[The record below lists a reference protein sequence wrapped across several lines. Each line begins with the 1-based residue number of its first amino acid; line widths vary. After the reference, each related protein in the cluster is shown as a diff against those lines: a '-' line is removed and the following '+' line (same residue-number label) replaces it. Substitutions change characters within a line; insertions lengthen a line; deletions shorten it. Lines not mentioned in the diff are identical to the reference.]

1 MAPIIASLSANS
13 FSSTGGVLVP
23 EQFDS
28 MLVGAGGYNSGGGAG
43 GIISF
48 TDPNGNTN
56 QGYSFHQSS
65 WDLRGLFTV
74 TVGAPGTGDQGGSS
88 QIDAYN
94 SSGTLVTGAKQI
106 AYGGGRGGTY
116 DSDYGRN
123 GASGGGGYGCTCPAS
138 GGTATTGIGFGPYYG
153 VQGHAGGTGYRVCC
167 YSNYWGG
174 GGGFSST
181 GSAAGSG
188 THGIGGSGTNPSN
201 SIHADQFWL
210 GISDNS
216 PYNGRFSR
224 GWNHNEGFNGQ
235 PGDGGGY
242 AGVVAIR
249 YDNIY
254 DDPVVTGSPSFYDDT
269 TNNKRI
275 IVWTGA
281 GTFQW

>member
-1 MAPIIASLSANS
+1 MAPIIASLSANG
-13 FSSTGGVLVP
+13 FTSSGGVLVP

-28 MLVGAGGYNSGGGAG
+28 MLVGAGGYNSGSGAG

-48 TDPNGNTN
+48 TDANGATGS
-56 QGYSFHQSS
+56 GYSFNSTG
-65 WDLRGLFTV
+65 WDLRGVFTV

-123 GASGGGGYGCTCPAS
+123 GASGGGGYGCLCPAS
-138 GGTATTGIGFGPYYG
+138 GGTATSNIGYGPYYT
-153 VQGHAGGTGYRVCC
+153 VQGYNGGTGYRVCC
-167 YSNYWGG
+167 WSNYWGG
-174 GGGFSST
+174 GGGFS
-181 GSAAGSG
+181 GSGSNAGSG
-188 THGIGGSGTNPSN
+188 THGLGGNGTDPNN
-201 SIHADQFWL
+201 STHADQFWL
-210 GISDNS
+210 GVSDNS

-224 GWNHNEGFNGQ
+224 GWNHNQPNNGQ
-235 PGDGGGY
+235 PGDAGY
-242 AGVVAIR
+242 SGVVAIR
-249 YDNIY
+249 YDNTY
-254 DDPVVTGSPSFYDDT
+254 DDPVVTGSPTFYDDT